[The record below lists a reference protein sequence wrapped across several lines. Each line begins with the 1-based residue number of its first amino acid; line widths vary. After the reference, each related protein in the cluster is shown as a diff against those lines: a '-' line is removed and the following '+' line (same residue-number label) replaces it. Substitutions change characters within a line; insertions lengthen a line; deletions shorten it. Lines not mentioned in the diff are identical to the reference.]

1 MQKNSSIFIFEA
13 AVQRPLNVVF
23 KSSQGLW
30 GGHDYI
36 VEIVVERKGLDAFD
50 VVIDFRELESAL
62 DELLGPVQGK
72 LLSDI
77 GLNTPQDLMQLI
89 AKRMSEKIILPSRL
103 REVNL
108 VDGHQRRF
116 SLTVTHG

>member
-30 GGHDYI
+30 EGHDYI